1 MKNLVR
7 YLLEE
12 KKLYSKV
19 DIKSFPWS
27 KSFTLPPQKKELP
40 FSANGLA
47 VAPGCLEFV
56 AECDLV
62 AEVAESVAP
71 AVDPKNIGH
80 TLYIWY
86 TLTNTHINLIHI

>member
-27 KSFTLPPQKKELP
+27 KNFTLPPQKKELP

-71 AVDPKNIGH
+71 AVDPKDIGH

>member
-19 DIKSFPWS
+19 DIKSFPWL
-27 KSFTLPPQKKELP
+27 KSFYFTTPKKELP

-71 AVDPKNIGH
+71 AVDPKILVTH
-80 TLYIWY
+80 YIFG
-86 TLTNTHINLIHI
+86 TH

>member
-12 KKLYSKV
+12 KNYIQRLTSNL
-19 DIKSFPWS
+19 FLGQ
-27 KSFTLPPQKKELP
+27 SFTLPPQKKNLP

-47 VAPGCLEFV
+47 VAPGYLEFV

-71 AVDPKNIGH
+71 AVDPKILVTH
-80 TLYIWY
+80 YIFG
-86 TLTNTHINLIHI
+86 TH

>member
-1 MKNLVR
+1 MR
-7 YLLEE
+7 YLLEK
-12 KKLYSKV
+12 KKLYLKV

-27 KSFTLPPQKKELP
+27 KSFTLPPQKKNLP

-86 TLTNTHINLIHI
+86 PLTNTHTNLIHS

>member
-7 YLLEE
+7 YLL
-12 KKLYSKV
+12 KKKNYIQRLTSNLFLGQKV
-19 DIKSFPWS
+19 SLTTP
-27 KSFTLPPQKKELP
+27 KKELP

-71 AVDPKNIGH
+71 AVDPKILVTH
-80 TLYIWY
+80 YIFG
-86 TLTNTHINLIHI
+86 TH

>member
-27 KSFTLPPQKKELP
+27 KSFTLPPQKKNLP

-71 AVDPKNIGH
+71 AVDPKILVTH
-80 TLYIWY
+80 YIFG
-86 TLTNTHINLIHI
+86 TH

>member
-27 KSFTLPPQKKELP
+27 KSLTLPPQKKNLP

-71 AVDPKNIGH
+71 AVDPKILVTH
-80 TLYIWY
+80 YIFG
-86 TLTNTHINLIHI
+86 TH

>member
-19 DIKSFPWS
+19 DIKISLVKKFY
-27 KSFTLPPQKKELP
+27 FTTSKKELP

-71 AVDPKNIGH
+71 AVDPKILVTH
-80 TLYIWY
+80 YIFG
-86 TLTNTHINLIHI
+86 TH

>member
-1 MKNLVR
+1 MV
-7 YLLEE
+7 
-12 KKLYSKV
+12 KKFY
-19 DIKSFPWS
+19 
-27 KSFTLPPQKKELP
+27 FTTPKKELP

-62 AEVAESVAP
+62 AEAAESVVP
-71 AVDPKNIGH
+71 AVDPKNIGY

-86 TLTNTHINLIHI
+86 TLTNTQIKFDTHLIINFTIISLNFASNNISR

>member
-71 AVDPKNIGH
+71 AVDPKDIGH

>member
-7 YLLEE
+7 YLL
-12 KKLYSKV
+12 KKKFFIQRLTSNLFLGQKVLLYH
-19 DIKSFPWS
+19 
-27 KSFTLPPQKKELP
+27 PQKKELP

-71 AVDPKNIGH
+71 AVDPKILVIH
-80 TLYIWY
+80 YIFG
-86 TLTNTHINLIHI
+86 TH

>member
-7 YLLEE
+7 YLLEK
-12 KKLYSKV
+12 KKLYLKV

-27 KSFTLPPQKKELP
+27 KSFTLPPQKKNLP

-71 AVDPKNIGH
+71 AVDPKILVTH
-80 TLYIWY
+80 YIFG
-86 TLTNTHINLIHI
+86 TH

>member
-1 MKNLVR
+1 MVR
-7 YLLEE
+7 YLLKI
-12 KKLYSKV
+12 KKYYSKV
-19 DIKSFPWS
+19 DIKSFSWS
-27 KSFTLPPQKKELP
+27 KSFTLPPKKKELP

-71 AVDPKNIGH
+71 AVDPKILVTH
-80 TLYIWY
+80 YIFG
-86 TLTNTHINLIHI
+86 TH

>member
-7 YLLEE
+7 YLLEK
-12 KKLYSKV
+12 KKLYLKV

-27 KSFTLPPQKKELP
+27 KSFTLPPQKKNLP

-71 AVDPKNIGH
+71 AVDPKILVTH
-80 TLYIWY
+80 YIFS
-86 TLTNTHINLIHI
+86 TH

>member
-27 KSFTLPPQKKELP
+27 KSFTLPAQKKNLP

-71 AVDPKNIGH
+71 AVDPKILVTH
-80 TLYIWY
+80 YIFG
-86 TLTNTHINLIHI
+86 THINLIHI